1 MEDGKSRNSQAD
13 GQADQNLKLSRNC
26 NTFRYGNVLQFQ
38 IANSAFLFY
47 KPAERLWNERGG
59 AMERMKFSPE
69 GGNGMSDI
77 CSDDGAVKVSTGM
90 GKRDKRAAAPDRHKT
105 GNFIN

>member
-1 MEDGKSRNSQAD
+1 
-13 GQADQNLKLSRNC
+13 
-26 NTFRYGNVLQFQ
+26 
-38 IANSAFLFY
+38 
-47 KPAERLWNERGG
+47 
-59 AMERMKFSPE
+59 MERMKFSPE
-69 GGNGMSDI
+69 GRNGMSDICSKAQLTSNSFHKPAERLRTERGAQMHRSMFAPHGVNVMSDI

>member
-1 MEDGKSRNSQAD
+1 MERMKFSPEGRNGMSDICSKAQ
-13 GQADQNLKLSRNC
+13 LTS
-26 NTFRYGNVLQFQ
+26 
-38 IANSAFLFY
+38 NSFH

-77 CSDDGAVKVSTGM
+77 CSDDGAVKVSTGISNL
-90 GKRDKRAAAPDRHKT
+90 GKRAAVRNRHKT

>member
-1 MEDGKSRNSQAD
+1 
-13 GQADQNLKLSRNC
+13 
-26 NTFRYGNVLQFQ
+26 
-38 IANSAFLFY
+38 
-47 KPAERLWNERGG
+47 
-59 AMERMKFSPE
+59 MERMKFLPE

-77 CSDDGAVKVSTGM
+77 CSDDGAVKLSTGM

>member
-1 MEDGKSRNSQAD
+1 
-13 GQADQNLKLSRNC
+13 
-26 NTFRYGNVLQFQ
+26 
-38 IANSAFLFY
+38 
-47 KPAERLWNERGG
+47 
-59 AMERMKFSPE
+59 MERMKFSPE

-105 GNFIN
+105 GNFIK

>member
-1 MEDGKSRNSQAD
+1 MERMKFLPEGGNGMRDICSKAQLTSNS
-13 GQADQNLKLSRNC
+13 
-26 NTFRYGNVLQFQ
+26 FH
-38 IANSAFLFY
+38 

>member
-1 MEDGKSRNSQAD
+1 MYRKMFWSVGR
-13 GQADQNLKLSRNC
+13 
-26 NTFRYGNVLQFQ
+26 
-38 IANSAFLFY
+38 
-47 KPAERLWNERGG
+47 
-59 AMERMKFSPE
+59 
-69 GGNGMSDI
+69 NGMSDI

>member
-1 MEDGKSRNSQAD
+1 MFARDGVK
-13 GQADQNLKLSRNC
+13 
-26 NTFRYGNVLQFQ
+26 V
-38 IANSAFLFY
+38 
-47 KPAERLWNERGG
+47 
-59 AMERMKFSPE
+59 
-69 GGNGMSDI
+69 MSDI